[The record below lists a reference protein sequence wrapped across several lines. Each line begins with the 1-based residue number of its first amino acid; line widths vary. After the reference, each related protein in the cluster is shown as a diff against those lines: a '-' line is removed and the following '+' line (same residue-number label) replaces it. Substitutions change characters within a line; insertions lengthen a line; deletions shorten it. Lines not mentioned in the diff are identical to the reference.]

1 MMRYLSFLPVL
12 LYALTGAIGA
22 FAQGT
27 SGQNAITYPLGGS
40 LDSNVPLTITWT
52 PTTPGTITI
61 NLLKG
66 PPSNLIDLGPIAA
79 SISNGGTF
87 TWTIPNSLQ
96 DSGSMPKGD
105 KYGFKIIDDAT
116 KTFEYSPPFDLSI
129 PDSTFGGATSS
140 GTTNPTASLT
150 TSIASATSRSSSST
164 LTPTPTSTPASTVT
178 QESST
183 SDLLP
188 STTQPLESTSTDL
201 PNGTPTSLEISVQ
214 STLAAATTTSVPKPS
229 QSKAADILAPNTGPN
244 VILIIGVTAGA
255 FAGLALMI
263 VGIVVFVKCRK
274 RRSRARARAP
284 LVSVQP
290 PVGGMRGVD
299 GMYNRV

>member
-1 MMRYLSFLPVL
+1 MMRYLSLLPVV

-40 LDSNVPLTITWT
+40 LDSTVPLTITWT
-52 PTTPGTITI
+52 PATQGTITI
-61 NLLKG
+61 SLLKG

-79 SISNGGTF
+79 SINNGGTF

-129 PDSTFGGATSS
+129 PDSTFGGATAS

-150 TSIASATSRSSSST
+150 TSISSAPSQPSSST
-164 LTPTPTSTPASTVT
+164 PTPTPTSASTAT
-178 QESST
+178 EEST
-183 SDLLP
+183 SDLP
-188 STTQPLESTSTDL
+188 STTTQPLVPTSTDQ
-201 PNGTPTSLEISVQ
+201 PNGTPTSLEISPQ
-214 STLAAATTTSVPKPS
+214 STLAAATTTPVPKPS
-229 QSKAADILAPNTGPN
+229 QSKATDILAPNTGPN
-244 VILIIGVTAGA
+244 VTMIIGVAAGA
-255 FAGLALMI
+255 FGGLALLI
-263 VGIVVFVKCRK
+263 VGIVMFIKCRK

-290 PVGGMRGVD
+290 PVGGMRGYGVD